1 MFAYLKTLTP
11 DERAIE
17 IERIE
22 AQIKTDPGSLV
33 TIYRDAALQQLGKDN
48 ATSMIV
54 SITGV
59 GIGSLLAGAFIGFP
73 MALTAGAFILAQQF
87 WNGTH
92 AKRAARTLIE
102 DGQDFTLYLNDETR
116 REYQGFAQSVKAGGG
131 QDLPHTQPAINVAAV
146 TVPPAQVNDPP
157 ASGTALGSSQPPV
170 TSAQRSAS
178 PLASPIDY
186 LIGDRL
192 RTALIIAVS
201 GGGKDVLLSNALRAF
216 LTAHPSYTVVLMDC
230 KDDAKEYG
238 YYFGLPRVT
247 VHRLNVATSSD
258 TEITRW
264 VDTCLDAFLTI
275 PEQAL
280 LICNEGT
287 LIRAKCKRYIDVV
300 AGLVSSGD
308 SREKYAWEAGQ
319 SAHVDDLGIN
329 GAARSRLRP
338 LIIGLQGEEMQVEAV
353 LAAKFVADS
362 ARNLTEVKTQMA
374 RSPVKRAWCD
384 GQFWYAM
391 PQMENYAGY
400 DRDSRQYLSASKS
413 AIVPDAAGQVAHSTR
428 FKGDPSPVEKPP
440 EPSLPDPRSADR
452 FEQLAAQLNHES
464 QAKLK
469 SFVLWLGK
477 RQGEEITFKQIQDN
491 WAKNNGV
498 GRGKDVL
505 MPLIY
510 LAKSQ
515 RLLTFLPNRN
525 WRVKA

>member
-1 MFAYLKTLTP
+1 M
-11 DERAIE
+11 
-17 IERIE
+17 
-22 AQIKTDPGSLV
+22 
-33 TIYRDAALQQLGKDN
+33 
-48 ATSMIV
+48 
-54 SITGV
+54 
-59 GIGSLLAGAFIGFP
+59 
-73 MALTAGAFILAQQF
+73 
-87 WNGTH
+87 
-92 AKRAARTLIE
+92 
-102 DGQDFTLYLNDETR
+102 
-116 REYQGFAQSVKAGGG
+116 
-131 QDLPHTQPAINVAAV
+131 INVAAV
-146 TVPPAQVNDPP
+146 TVPSAQSNDPP
-157 ASGTALGSSQPPV
+157 TASATLVLSPPPV
-170 TSAQRSAS
+170 PAAQRSDS

-201 GGGKDVLLSNALRAF
+201 GGGKDILLSNALRVF
-216 LTAHPSYTVVLMDC
+216 LTAHPRYTVVLMDC

-238 YYFGLPRVT
+238 YYFGLPHVT

-264 VDTCLDAFLTI
+264 VDTCLDEFLTI
-275 PEQAL
+275 PDQAL

-391 PQMENYAGY
+391 PHLENYAGY
-400 DRDSRQYLSASKS
+400 DRDSRSYLPQSKSLSA
-413 AIVPDAAGQVAHSTR
+413 
-428 FKGDPSPVEKPP
+428 PSSGSSLTPSSIETPP
-440 EPSLPDPRSADR
+440 ESSLPDPSSVPSSVDR
-452 FEQLAAQLNHES
+452 FEQLTAQLTHDS

-469 SFVLWLGK
+469 SFVLWLSK
-477 RQGEEITFKQIQDN
+477 RRGEEITFKQIQDN

-515 RLLTFLPNRN
+515 HLLTFLPNSN
-525 WRVKA
+525 WRVNA

>member
-11 DERAIE
+11 DERADE
-17 IERIE
+17 IQRIE

-33 TIYRDAALQQLGKDN
+33 TIYRDAAMQQLGKDN
-48 ATSMIV
+48 ATLMIV

-59 GIGSLLAGAFIGFP
+59 GIGSILAGAFIGFP

-92 AKRAARTLIE
+92 AKRTARTLIE

-131 QDLPHTQPAINVAAV
+131 QDLPHIQPAINVEAV
-146 TVPPAQVNDPP
+146 TVPPAQVKDVP
-157 ASGTALGSSQPPV
+157 ALVTTSTQSQISTHP
-170 TSAQRSAS
+170 TDHSLS
-178 PLASPIDY
+178 SPIDY

-201 GGGKDVLLSNALRAF
+201 GGGKDFLLSNALRVF
-216 LTAHPSYTVVLMDC
+216 LTDHPGYTVVLMDC
-230 KDDAKEYG
+230 KDDSKEYG

-264 VDTCLDAFLTI
+264 VDTCLDEFLTI

-319 SAHVDDLGIN
+319 SAHIDDLGIN

-353 LAAKFVADS
+353 LAAKFVADT
-362 ARNLTEVKTQMA
+362 ARNLPEVKTQMA

-400 DRDSRQYLSASKS
+400 DRDSREYLSPVRS
-413 AIVPDAAGQVAHSTR
+413 AIVPDATNQVAHSR
-428 FKGDPSPVEKPP
+428 SPHRDPSSVEKPL
-440 EPSLPDPRSADR
+440 EPALPDPSSIDR
-452 FEQLAAQLNHES
+452 FEQLAAQLTHES
-464 QAKLK
+464 QTKLK
-469 SFVLWLGK
+469 SFVLWLSK
-477 RQGEEITFKQIQDN
+477 RKGEEITFKQIQDN

-498 GRGKDVL
+498 GRGKEVL

-515 RLLTFLPNRN
+515 HLLTFLPNSN
-525 WRVKA
+525 WRVNS

>member
-11 DERAIE
+11 AERADE
-17 IERIE
+17 IQRIE

-33 TIYRDAALQQLGKDN
+33 NIYRDAALQQLGKDN

-54 SITGV
+54 SITGI
-59 GIGSLLAGAFIGFP
+59 GIGSILAGAFIGFP
-73 MALTAGAFILAQQF
+73 MALTAGVFILAQQF

-92 AKRAARTLIE
+92 AKRTARSAIE
-102 DGQDFTLYLNDETR
+102 DGQDFTLYLDDETR
-116 REYQGFAQSVKAGGG
+116 REYQGFAKSVKAGGG
-131 QDLPHTQPAINVAAV
+131 QDLPHTQPEINVEAV
-146 TVPPAQVNDPP
+146 TVPLAQDKD
-157 ASGTALGSSQPPV
+157 GTALVTTSTQSQISTHPADP
-170 TSAQRSAS
+170 

-201 GGGKDVLLSNALRAF
+201 GGGKDFLLSNALRVF
-216 LTAHPSYTVVLMDC
+216 LTAHPGYTVVLMDC
-230 KDDAKEYG
+230 KDDSKEYG

-258 TEITRW
+258 TEIVRW
-264 VDTCLDAFLTI
+264 VDTCLDEFLTI

-319 SAHVDDLGIN
+319 SAHIDDLGIN

-353 LAAKFVADS
+353 LAAKFVADT

-391 PQMENYAGY
+391 PKLENYAGY
-400 DRDSRQYLSASKS
+400 DRDSRSYLSASEP
-413 AIVPDAAGQVAHSTR
+413 AIVPDAGELSGDL
-428 FKGDPSPVEKPP
+428 KG
-440 EPSLPDPRSADR
+440 PSLDTSRSEKTDQSSTLAASQRDL
-452 FEQLAAQLNHES
+452 FEQLVLSGLNWHRI
-464 QAKLK
+464 
-469 SFVLWLGK
+469 K
-477 RQGEEITFKQIQDN
+477 RTYQ
-491 WAKNNGV
+491 
-498 GRGKDVL
+498 
-505 MPLIY
+505 
-510 LAKSQ
+510 
-515 RLLTFLPNRN
+515 
-525 WRVKA
+525 

>member
-1 MFAYLKTLTP
+1 M
-11 DERAIE
+11 
-17 IERIE
+17 
-22 AQIKTDPGSLV
+22 
-33 TIYRDAALQQLGKDN
+33 
-48 ATSMIV
+48 
-54 SITGV
+54 
-59 GIGSLLAGAFIGFP
+59 
-73 MALTAGAFILAQQF
+73 
-87 WNGTH
+87 
-92 AKRAARTLIE
+92 
-102 DGQDFTLYLNDETR
+102 
-116 REYQGFAQSVKAGGG
+116 
-131 QDLPHTQPAINVAAV
+131 
-146 TVPPAQVNDPP
+146 PPAQVKDVP
-157 ASGTALGSSQPPV
+157 ALVTTSTQSQISTHP
-170 TSAQRSAS
+170 TDHSLS
-178 PLASPIDY
+178 SPIDY

-201 GGGKDVLLSNALRAF
+201 GGGKDFLLSNALRVF
-216 LTAHPSYTVVLMDC
+216 LTAHPGYTVVLMDC
-230 KDDAKEYG
+230 KDDSKEYG

-264 VDTCLDAFLTI
+264 VDTCLDEFLTI

-319 SAHVDDLGIN
+319 SAHIDDLGIN

-362 ARNLTEVKTQMA
+362 ARNLPEVKTQMA

-391 PQMENYAGY
+391 PQLENYAGY
-400 DRDSRQYLSASKS
+400 DRDSREYLSPVRS
-413 AIVPDAAGQVAHSTR
+413 AIVPDATNQVAHSR
-428 FKGDPSPVEKPP
+428 SPHRDPSSVEKPL
-440 EPSLPDPRSADR
+440 EPALPDPSSIDR
-452 FEQLAAQLNHES
+452 FEQLAAQLTHES
-464 QAKLK
+464 QTKLK
-469 SFVLWLGK
+469 SFVLWLSK
-477 RQGEEITFKQIQDN
+477 RKGEEITFKQIQDN

-498 GRGKDVL
+498 GRGKEVL

-515 RLLTFLPNRN
+515 HLLTFLPNSN
-525 WRVKA
+525 WRVNS